1 MPGAHA
7 RQPAKSS
14 RQCEVSG
21 EIPTV
26 VEESGRGERVY
37 DLYSRM
43 LRDRI
48 VFLVGEIDDPV
59 ANSIAAQL
67 LYLESEDPQQDIF
80 LYINSPGGEVTAG
93 LAIYDTMQY
102 IRPEAATVCIGEAAS
117 MGALLL
123 AAGQAGKRFSLPHAR
138 VMVHQPL
145 GGCHGSA
152 ADIDIHAR
160 EILRVRKEVNGILAK
175 HTGQPIP
182 TIERDTERDRCM
194 TASMALDYH
203 IIDKILVKRESA

>member
-1 MPGAHA
+1 MAM
-7 RQPAKSS
+7 RNQL
-14 RQCEVSG
+14 

-26 VEESGRGERVY
+26 VEESGRGERAY

-59 ANSIAAQL
+59 ANTIAAQL
-67 LYLESEDPQQDIF
+67 LYLESEDPEQDIY
-80 LYINSPGGEVTAG
+80 LYINSPGGLVTAG

-102 IRPEAATVCIGEAAS
+102 IRAAVSTVCIGEAAS

-123 AAGQAGKRFSLPHAR
+123 AAGQPGKRFALPHAR
-138 VMVHQPL
+138 VMIHQPL
-145 GGCHGSA
+145 GGYQGSA

-160 EILRVRKEVNGILAK
+160 EMLRVREEVNGILVK
-175 HTGQPIP
+175 HTGQDLE
-182 TIERDTERDRCM
+182 TIERDTERDRYM
-194 TASMALDYH
+194 TASMALDYR
-203 IIDKILVKRESA
+203 IIDKILDKREAD

>member
-1 MPGAHA
+1 MV
-7 RQPAKSS
+7 S
-14 RQCEVSG
+14 RNQL

-48 VFLVGEIDDPV
+48 VFLVGEVDDPV
-59 ANSIAAQL
+59 ANTIAAQL
-67 LYLESEDPQQDIF
+67 LYLESDDPEQDIY
-80 LYINSPGGEVTAG
+80 LYINSPGGAVTAG

-102 IRPEAATVCIGEAAS
+102 IRPDVSTVCIGEAAS

-123 AAGQAGKRFSLPHAR
+123 AAGQSGKRFALPHAR
-138 VMVHQPL
+138 VMIHQPL
-145 GGCHGSA
+145 GGYQGQA

-160 EILRVRKEVNGILAK
+160 EILRVREEVNGILVK
-175 HTGQPIP
+175 HTGQNLE
-182 TIERDTERDRCM
+182 TIEQDTERDRYM

-203 IIDKILVKRESA
+203 IIDEILVKRESK

>member
-1 MPGAHA
+1 MV
-7 RQPAKSS
+7 S
-14 RQCEVSG
+14 RNQL

-26 VEESGRGERVY
+26 VEESGRGERAY

-48 VFLVGEIDDPV
+48 VFLVGEVDDPV
-59 ANSIAAQL
+59 ANTIAAQL
-67 LYLESEDPQQDIF
+67 LYLESDDPEQDIY
-80 LYINSPGGEVTAG
+80 LYINSPGGAVTAG

-102 IRPEAATVCIGEAAS
+102 IRPDVSTVCIGEAAS

-123 AAGQAGKRFSLPHAR
+123 AAGQSGKRFALPHAR
-138 VMVHQPL
+138 VMIHQPL
-145 GGCHGSA
+145 GGYQGQA

-160 EILRVRKEVNGILAK
+160 EILRVREEVNGILVK
-175 HTGQPIP
+175 HTGQNLE
-182 TIERDTERDRCM
+182 TIEQDTERDRYM

-203 IIDKILVKRESA
+203 IIDEILVKRESK

>member
-1 MPGAHA
+1 M
-7 RQPAKSS
+7 RNQI
-14 RQCEVSG
+14 

-26 VEESGRGERVY
+26 VEESGRGERAY

-59 ANSIAAQL
+59 ANTIAAQL
-67 LYLESEDPQQDIF
+67 LYLESEDPQQDIY
-80 LYINSPGGEVTAG
+80 LYINSPGGLITAG
-93 LAIYDTMQY
+93 LAVYDTMQY
-102 IRPEAATVCIGEAAS
+102 VRPDVSTVCIGEAAS

-123 AAGQAGKRFSLPHAR
+123 AAGQSGKRFALPHAR
-138 VMVHQPL
+138 VMIHQPL
-145 GGCHGSA
+145 GGYQGSA

-160 EILRVRKEVNGILAK
+160 EILRVRREVNEILVK
-175 HTGQPIP
+175 HTGQDLE
-182 TIERDTERDRCM
+182 TVERDTERDRYM

-203 IIDKILVKRESA
+203 IIDEILVKREAE